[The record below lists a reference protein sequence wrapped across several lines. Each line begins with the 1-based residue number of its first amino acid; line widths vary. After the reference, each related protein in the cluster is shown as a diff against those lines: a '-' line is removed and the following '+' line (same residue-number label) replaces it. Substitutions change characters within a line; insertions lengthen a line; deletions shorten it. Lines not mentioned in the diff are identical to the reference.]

1 MECVM
6 SKARRKFDKE
16 FKQEAVKM
24 VLEGGMSKAEVGRR
38 LGINDN
44 LVSRWVQE
52 FQADDT
58 SSFPGNG
65 KLKPDDQE
73 RRRMEKE
80 IRDLKEENAFLKKT
94 ASYFASQKK

>member
-1 MECVM
+1 M
-6 SKARRKFDKE
+6 SKPRRKFDKD
-16 FKQEAVKM
+16 FKLEAIRM
-24 VLEGGMSKAEVGRR
+24 VQEGGMSKAEAGRR

-44 LVSRWVQE
+44 LIGRWVSE
-52 FQADDT
+52 FAADGVV
-58 SSFPGNG
+58 SFPGKG

-73 RRRMEKE
+73 RRLLEKE

>member
-1 MECVM
+1 M
-6 SKARRKFDKE
+6 SKTRRKFDKE
-16 FKQEAVKM
+16 FKLEAVKM

-44 LVSRWVQE
+44 LVGRWVQE
-52 FQADDT
+52 FKADDKA
-58 SSFPGNG
+58 SFPGNG

-73 RRRMEKE
+73 RRLLEKE
-80 IRDLKEENAFLKKT
+80 IRELKEEVAFLKKT